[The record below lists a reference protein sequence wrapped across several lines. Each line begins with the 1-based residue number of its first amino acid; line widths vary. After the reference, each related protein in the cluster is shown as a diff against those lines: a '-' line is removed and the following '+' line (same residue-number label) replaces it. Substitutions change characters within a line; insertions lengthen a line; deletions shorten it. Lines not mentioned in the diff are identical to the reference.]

1 MKIKYSV
8 LVGLLAAGILAA
20 PAFAGSTGAGQKS
33 AKDVYIDNTVDNSR
47 SYVTGVVHIT
57 GAKGT
62 ADGYNPGKTVYSN
75 SAAVTYSNPKTAQVQ
90 GMINDAY
97 TKVYNLANKC
107 KKEGNRG
114 EFHMST
120 SESTGKVWDNR
131 KYTTVEDGDA
141 ILLGDADYLQG
152 AYGVNENYTRT
163 HIASGDY
170 GKETHYRVEANGWV
184 SPIILDLDGDGK
196 IEASEGKYMPHSADV
211 SKSKHAVMFDFY
223 GNGFPVAM
231 EWVGANDGLL
241 CRPHKDGSID
251 GTCLFGVANGHDNG
265 YEELSSLDID
275 RNGNLEGAELEGLK
289 VWADK
294 NSNGIAEDGE
304 VISLESLGVTSI
316 GVNHN
321 NFVGNFVRNGKS
333 YKTFDWWPCVV
344 NCRKVNLKNI

>member
-1 MKIKYSV
+1 MKMKYSV

-20 PAFAGSTGAGQKS
+20 PALAGSTGAGQKK
-33 AKDVYIDNTVDNSR
+33 ATETYIDKTVDNSR
-47 SYVTGVVHIT
+47 SYVTGVVYLT
-57 GAKGT
+57 GVKGT

-75 SAAVTYSNPKTAQVQ
+75 SAKVSYSNPKTAAVQ
-90 GMINDAY
+90 NMIDAA
-97 TKVYNLANKC
+97 YNTAYYLANKC
-107 KKEGNRG
+107 KTEGARG

-120 SESTGKVWDNR
+120 SSSSKTWDNR
-131 KYTTVEDGDA
+131 QYSTVESGSGV
-141 ILLGDADYLQG
+141 LVGDADYMNS
-152 AYGVNENYTRT
+152 AYGVNQEYSVT
-163 HIASGDY
+163 HIATGDY
-170 GKETHYRVEANGWV
+170 GRNTYYRVEASGWV

-265 YEELSSLDID
+265 YEELASLDID
-275 RNGNLEGAELEGLK
+275 RDGNLAGAELEGLK
-289 VWADK
+289 VWTDK

-304 VISLESLGVTSI
+304 VIALESLGITSI
-316 GVNHN
+316 GVDHN
-321 NFVGNFVRNGKS
+321 NFVGNYVRNGKS